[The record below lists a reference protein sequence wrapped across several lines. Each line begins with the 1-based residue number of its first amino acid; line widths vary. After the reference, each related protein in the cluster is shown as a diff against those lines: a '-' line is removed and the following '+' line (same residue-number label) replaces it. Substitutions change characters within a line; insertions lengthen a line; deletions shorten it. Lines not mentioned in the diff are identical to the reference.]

1 MTPEK
6 LIRPFIGISFTED
19 DYLKIRGLLP
29 TPTFQ
34 DTLVSHDAAWVR
46 YVYVL
51 DDFYSSSK
59 EYKHLSDIKLGM
71 KKLIFTPIGFIDFF
85 YINDQTQING
95 ITYSLLELSNA
106 FKCEYVPYP
115 KIFFPATKKELYR
128 YLILHGKKL
137 RYERVFTQ
145 EAMIATALMMNKH
158 LTDKMIDKDVHKKAL
173 AAYRFIKENKQHFK
187 EKLSKKKL
195 KEAHSKGAAMTNQ
208 MQTEKTKE
216 RIAALL
222 KDEAFIKPNGKVNKT
237 ALANALNVHRK
248 TLDRYL

>member
-1 MTPEK
+1 M
-6 LIRPFIGISFTED
+6 
-19 DYLKIRGLLP
+19 
-29 TPTFQ
+29 
-34 DTLVSHDAAWVR
+34 
-46 YVYVL
+46 
-51 DDFYSSSK
+51 
-59 EYKHLSDIKLGM
+59 
-71 KKLIFTPIGFIDFF
+71 
-85 YINDQTQING
+85 
-95 ITYSLLELSNA
+95 
-106 FKCEYVPYP
+106 
-115 KIFFPATKKELYR
+115 
-128 YLILHGKKL
+128 ILHGKKL